1 MALRV
6 SVRRE
11 KRSFCFLIYADLFC
25 HGNMITAWHHH
36 ICGGTSL
43 LVKSDVEFSK
53 YRRAMI
59 NYKKKWGRE
68 VKAGLIDL
76 PLVVLYASQHISY
89 LFFVIKIIQGSGTA
103 SAKVFV
109 RVTQKNSRSFKN

>member
-6 SVRRE
+6 SIKRE
-11 KRSFCFLIYADLFC
+11 KRSFCFLTYADHFC

-36 ICGGTSL
+36 IGGTSL
-43 LVKSDVEFSK
+43 LVKSDDEIAK

-68 VKAGLIDL
+68 IKADLIDL
-76 PLVVLYASQHISY
+76 PLVVLYTRPHIPY

-109 RVTQKNSRSFKN
+109 RVTQKNSRANQT